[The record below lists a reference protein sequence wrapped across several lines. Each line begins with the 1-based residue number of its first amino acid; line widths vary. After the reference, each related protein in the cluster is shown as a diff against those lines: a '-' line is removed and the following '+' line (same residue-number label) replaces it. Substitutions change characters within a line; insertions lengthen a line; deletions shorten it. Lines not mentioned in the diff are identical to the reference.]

1 MITIKIFTTRTCP
14 WCKKAKEYMKKE
26 GIKFKELDVASDE
39 KARDEMIRKSGQSGV
54 PVLEIGD
61 TIIVGFNPE
70 EIKKALK
77 S

>member
-1 MITIKIFTTRTCP
+1 MVTVKIFTTPTCP

-39 KARDEMIRKSGQSGV
+39 KARDEMIEKSGQSGV
-54 PVLEIGD
+54 PVLEIKD
-61 TIIVGFNPE
+61 TIIVGFDPK
-70 EIKKALK
+70 EIKKTLK